1 MHNFPHIGLPYNF
14 VWIII
19 ATYKTLHKNKEQTYV
34 RKVVYL
40 GLDYEIM
47 FCSRRCDSCVRVFA
61 RATRARLQAAAVVAV
76 QGAVK

>member
-1 MHNFPHIGLPYNF
+1 M
-14 VWIII
+14 
-19 ATYKTLHKNKEQTYV
+19 

-61 RATRARLQAAAVVAV
+61 RITQARLHAAAAVAV
-76 QGAVK
+76 YGGVKLVQQARFLVVSLSLVEFWPE